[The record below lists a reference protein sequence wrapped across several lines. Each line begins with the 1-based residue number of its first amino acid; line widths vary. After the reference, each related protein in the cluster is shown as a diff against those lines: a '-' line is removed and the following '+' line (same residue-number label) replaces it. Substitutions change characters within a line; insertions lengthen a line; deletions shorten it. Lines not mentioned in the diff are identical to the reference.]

1 MIPAW
6 RQGRIGNALELEL
19 PQVLQMIGEA
29 STHLTLGN
37 LLTLVH
43 ITHIVVIHVARVL
56 FTVGELEHV
65 VALTLSIIHNEKRG
79 LCRG

>member
-29 STHLTLGN
+29 STHLTLG
-37 LLTLVH
+37 TLVH